1 MLRSLTIKLTLAFLV
16 IGLVG
21 AVLVAVFVQ
30 DRTKNEFD
38 QFVLNREQTVLL
50 NTLIRYHRLN
60 QSWQGVEALYQAD
73 HAPDEPPQR
82 DREVGDLW
90 RKFHGEFPP
99 AILANADG
107 IIQLA
112 PDEQRVG
119 QKITSEMRAAG
130 LPLLDRDKVIGWVI
144 FDDLP
149 PNFRPQNL
157 IGLNSPEA
165 DFIRNVKRAI
175 WLGAA
180 GATVLALIMGI
191 FLARTLTRPL
201 KELTRATK
209 AVAEGDLGHQVPVR
223 SRDELGQLADSFN
236 RMSRDLAEATRQ
248 RRQMTA
254 DIAHDLR
261 TPLSILL
268 GYTEALSDG
277 KLQGTPE
284 MYAVM
289 HGEAQQLSH
298 LIDDL
303 RTLSLAD
310 AGELSLNLQPCRPLD
325 LLARSAAAHQG
336 QAGQKNI
343 ALVVAAATDLPAITI
358 DPDRMTQ
365 VLGNLISNALRYTPA
380 GGQITLSAET
390 GADKSVRLHVRDTG
404 SGIAPAHLPH
414 ILNRFNPAD
423 ASRQQEQ
430 GESGLG
436 LAIAKSIVEA
446 HGGAI
451 SADSVGGQ
459 GTTFILTFPVAPH

>member
-1 MLRSLTIKLTLAFLV
+1 M
-16 IGLVG
+16 
-21 AVLVAVFVQ
+21 
-30 DRTKNEFD
+30 
-38 QFVLNREQTVLL
+38 
-50 NTLIRYHRLN
+50 
-60 QSWQGVEALYQAD
+60 
-73 HAPDEPPQR
+73 
-82 DREVGDLW
+82 GDLW
-90 RKFHGEFPP
+90 RKFHGDFPP
-99 AILANADG
+99 AILADANG

-112 PDEQRVG
+112 PAKPERLG
-119 QKITSEMRAAG
+119 QKITPGMRATG
-130 LPLLDRDKVIGWVI
+130 LPLMERDTLIGWVI

-149 PNFRPQNL
+149 PNFRPENL
-157 IGLNSPEA
+157 IGVNSPEA

-180 GATVLALIMGI
+180 GATILALIAGI

-223 SRDELGQLADSFN
+223 SRDELGELAASFN

-284 MYAVM
+284 MYGVM

-343 ALVVAAATDLPAITI
+343 ALVVEAAADLPTITI

-365 VLGNLISNALRYTPA
+365 VLANLISNALRYTPA
-380 GGQITLSAET
+380 GGEITLNAEA

-404 SGIAPAHLPH
+404 SGIAPADLPH
-414 ILNRFNPAD
+414 VFNRFYRAD
-423 ASRQQEQ
+423 ASRQQQQ

-451 SADSVGGQ
+451 SAMSTPGQ
-459 GTTFILTFPVAPH
+459 GTTFTLAFPITPN